1 MGAGASAS
9 ASRGQDL
16 EAYVMWRLGGWQ
28 AAWAGNRARRD
39 IPGLPAT
46 TVFREAAAFRI
57 GAADRAAV
65 ARTAAATAAA
75 AVTAAGPE
83 PAEPTGIKPPPAA
96 ESEPP
101 VPGVV
106 ARVAAAMAA
115 ACDPEP
121 RKRRGAR
128 NLVRALAGA
137 AIASAALALVAVGIK
152 AALPR
157 VGKKMASAARRRKG
171 GMTAA
176 ALPLGGPPAAP
187 TMQPVGIL
195 GPLWP
200 LPRPAADLLLGP
212 LGQLGPLA
220 TPPLLPT
227 YGVLALAYH
236 AMRMG
241 LPASCLL

>member
-28 AAWAGNRARRD
+28 AAWAGNRSRSD
-39 IPGLPAT
+39 FPGLPAT
-46 TVFREAAAFRI
+46 AAFRI
-57 GAADRAAV
+57 AAADRAAV

-187 TMQPVGIL
+187 TMQP
-195 GPLWP
+195 LWP
-200 LPRPAADLLLGP
+200 RPRPAADLLLGP
-212 LGQLGPLA
+212 LGPLA

-236 AMRMG
+236 AMRMA
-241 LPASCLL
+241 ASCTL